1 MEIISMWGEVTP
13 TPRSHYYAF
22 ILPTL
27 LLTNPFKFWVPHD
40 LYISLKRK
48 VLANKYDKLNLIPQN
63 RRKTTHKLLSDFCM
77 CTHVH
82 TNKQT

>member
-1 MEIISMWGEVTP
+1 MEIISMWGEETP
-13 TPRSHYYAF
+13 QGSHYYAF

-48 VLANKYDKLNLIPQN
+48 VLATKYDKLNLIPQVVVGLLHEHP
-63 RRKTTHKLLSDFCM
+63 RTHK
-77 CTHVH
+77 
-82 TNKQT
+82 

>member
-1 MEIISMWGEVTP
+1 MEIISMWGEETP
-13 TPRSHYYAF
+13 QGSHYYAF

-48 VLANKYDKLNLIPQN
+48 VLATKYDKLNLIPQN
-63 RRKTTHKLLSDFCM
+63 RRKTTHKLSDFCM
-77 CTHVH
+77 STHVH
-82 TNKQT
+82 TNKET